1 MTHRKADMQRLHRAE
16 IIFDNKYEG
25 VNMMIWD
32 QEHECMNR
40 SDLEALQLERL
51 QKTVQQSYD
60 NVPFYKEKMNTAGL
74 KPADVKSLGDA
85 SKLPF
90 TVKDDMRENYPYG
103 LFAVPL
109 KDVVRI
115 HSSSG
120 TTGKPTVVGYT
131 RNDLDTW
138 AELCARFITAAGVTS
153 DDIAQVTFGYGLF
166 TGGFGLH
173 YGLEKV
179 GASVIPASSGNTQ
192 RQLML
197 MQDFGTTVLVCT
209 PSYALYLGEAVT
221 EAGIRDKLNL
231 KHGLFGAEPW
241 TNQMRLEIESKLGLS
256 ATDNYGLSE
265 IIGPGV
271 SGECVECKCG
281 MHISEDHFFVEVID
295 PDTLE
300 PLPYGSTGEL
310 VITSLTKE
318 AVPVLRYR
326 TRDITRL
333 NSEKCVCGRTSVRME
348 KVHGRTD
355 DMLIVRGVNIFPSQI
370 ESVLLEIEGTAPH
383 YMLVLYKDGV
393 MDALEVWVEVS
404 ESIFSDKMKELVQLE
419 EVIKKRLHEVLGIS
433 IKLKLVE
440 PRTIARSEG
449 KAKRIL
455 DNRNQ

>member
-1 MTHRKADMQRLHRAE
+1 
-16 IIFDNKYEG
+16 
-25 VNMMIWD
+25 MIWD
-32 QEHECMNR
+32 KDNECMSR
-40 SDLEALQLERL
+40 GKLESLQLERL
-51 QKTVQQSYD
+51 KATVTRMYD
-60 NVPFYKEKMNTAGL
+60 KVPFYRAKMDAAGIRPSDIQSL
-74 KPADVKSLGDA
+74 KDA
-85 SKLPF
+85 RKLPF
-90 TVKDDMRENYPYG
+90 TEKEDMRACYPYG

-109 KDVVRI
+109 KEVVRI

-131 RNDLDTW
+131 RKDLDTW

-197 MQDFGTTVLVCT
+197 MEDFGSTTLVCT
-209 PSYALYLGEAVT
+209 PSYALYLAESVN
-221 EAGIRDKLNL
+221 EAGIRDRLKLR
-231 KHGLFGAEPW
+231 HGLFGAEPW
-241 TNQMRLEIESKLGLS
+241 TNQMRNEIEDKLGLS

-271 SGECVECKCG
+271 SGECVESKNG
-281 MHISEDHFFVEVID
+281 MHVSEDHFFVEIID

-300 PLPYGSTGEL
+300 PVDYGQSGEM

-318 AVPVLRYR
+318 AVPVMRYR

-333 NSEKCVCGRTSVRME
+333 NPEPCPCGRTNVRME

-355 DMLIVRGVNIFPSQI
+355 DMLIIRGVNIFPSQI
-370 ESVLLEIEGTAPH
+370 ESVLLEIKGTEPH

-404 ESIFSDKMKELVQLE
+404 EKMFSDKMRELRQLE
-419 EVIKKRLHEVLGIS
+419 DTIKKRLHEVLGIS

-449 KAKRIL
+449 KAKRIMDL
-455 DNRNQ
+455 RNQQ

>member
-1 MTHRKADMQRLHRAE
+1 
-16 IIFDNKYEG
+16 
-25 VNMMIWD
+25 MIWD
-32 QEHECMNR
+32 REHECMNR
-40 SDLEALQLERL
+40 NELKELQLERL
-51 QKTVQQSYD
+51 KETVKRSYD
-60 NVPFYKEKMNTAGL
+60 NVPFYREKMNAAGV
-74 KPADVKSLGDA
+74 KPSDIKSLSDV

-90 TVKDDMRENYPYG
+90 TVKDDMRQNYPYG

-131 RNDLDTW
+131 RKDLDTW
-138 AELCARFITAAGVTS
+138 AELCARFISAAGVTS

-179 GASVIPASSGNTQ
+179 GVSVIPASSGNTQ
-192 RQLML
+192 RQLMI

-221 EAGIRDKLNL
+221 EAGIRDKLSI

-241 TNQMRLEIESKLGLS
+241 TNQMRIEIEHKLGLS

-265 IIGPGV
+265 VIGPGV
-271 SGECVECKCG
+271 SGECRESKEG
-281 MHISEDHFFVEVID
+281 MHVAEDHFLMEVID

-300 PLPYGSTGEL
+300 PLDYGSTGEL

-333 NSEKCVCGRTSVRME
+333 NPEMCSCGRTNIRMD

-355 DMLIVRGVNIFPSQI
+355 DMIIVRGVNIFPSQI
-370 ESVLLEIEGTAPH
+370 ESALLEIEGTEPH

-404 ESIFSDKMKELVQLE
+404 ENIFSDKMKELVHLE
-419 EVIKKRLHEVLGIS
+419 DVIKKRLHEVLGIS
-433 IKLKLVE
+433 VKLKLVE

-449 KAKRIL
+449 KAKRIM
-455 DNRNQ
+455 DIRNQ